1 MSERTPLLHYRLSN
15 SVNESENRPSPAGVA
30 AAQSP
35 AVSRRKTANNQP
47 PKLSTFFGVV
57 IPTLLSMFSVVVFLR
72 IGFVVGQAGL
82 YQAIGMFL
90 VAYFI
95 ISMTVLSV
103 CAISTNGALDAGGA
117 YYMISRALGPE
128 FGGSIGIMFFFANV
142 CGSALYVLGLVEAV
156 IATFGI
162 PEDTTAV
169 ARTASQVLP
178 QGYWWS
184 LLYGTVILLLCL
196 LVCLVGA
203 HIYAKATFL
212 IFIIVIVVLA
222 TIFISFFAVSPRQV
236 LLPPSPPN
244 TSSPSSANFTGFK
257 LDTLL
262 ANLEAGYTVDYTTG
276 IQMTFATVFAVMFN
290 GCTGI
295 MAGSNMSGDL
305 KNPSYSIP
313 RGTITAVIFTFII
326 YNLLSV
332 LVACS
337 CDRILLQRDYSFLRD
352 INVWHPLVTIGV
364 YSSTLSAAMSNLIG
378 ASRILYAL
386 ARDDLFGKALSPAKR
401 TSRSGNPWTSVLI
414 SWFLVQLVLFS
425 GKLNTIASIVT
436 IFFLLVYAAVDLA
449 CLALE
454 WASAPNFRPTF
465 RYFTWH
471 TCVLGILGCAV
482 MMFLINAIYA
492 SASIAFM
499 LLLLLLIHYLSPTSS
514 WGYISQALIFHQVLT
529 PVHTPA
535 HISQALIFHQVLT
548 PVHTPAH
555 ISQALIFHQVLTPVH
570 TPAHISQA
578 LIFHQVLTPVHTPAH
593 ISQALIFHQVHTPVH
608 TPAHISQALIFHQVL
623 TPVHTPAHISQAL
636 IFHQVLTP
644 VHTPAHIS
652 QALIFHQVL
661 KPVHTPAHIS
671 QALIFHQVRKYLLML
686 DVRKDHVKFWRPQV
700 LLMVANPRGSTSLIT
715 FINDIK
721 KSGLYV
727 LGHVELGDLDLL
739 PSDPLQSRYDSW
751 LSLVDHLNIK
761 AFVNLT
767 LASSV
772 RHGVQHLLFISGL
785 GGMRPNTL
793 VLGFYD
799 DCSPEDK
806 LLDPAEV
813 TGNSAD
819 APGPPQDPEDQLTFA
834 FPSLRGGGEGTGKG
848 GAKALGPQEYVAVI
862 ADAVKMLKNVALARY
877 FCRFD
882 RAAVL
887 GRRSG
892 GAGLYVDVWPLNLLR
907 PDSSSYVDTCS
918 LFLLQLACVLNMVRA
933 WRRARLRLFLC
944 VETGRSLRGSEEK
957 LRQLLKDL
965 RIKAD
970 IHTVPWD
977 QVAALHWQRQGEGG
991 KGGRNEEDEGEEKGA
1006 VEEEEEDDYVNS
1018 FPSNTTRL
1026 SDEYLHAVNALL
1038 QGQSSPP
1045 PAVRFL
1051 YLPRP
1056 PADTRRYSAYLRQ
1069 LDLLTRDLGPTLL
1082 IHGVT
1087 PVITTDL

>member
-1 MSERTPLLHYRLSN
+1 MTERTPLLHYRLS
-15 SVNESENRPSPAGVA
+15 STSGNESTHHRPPSACQNVDHYA
-30 AAQSP
+30 SS
-35 AVSRRKTANNQP
+35 SRRKSTHHKQP
-47 PKLSTFFGVV
+47 QKLSTFFGVV

-72 IGFVVGQAGL
+72 IGFLVGQCGL
-82 YQAIGMFL
+82 YQAIAMFL

-128 FGGSIGIMFFFANV
+128 FGGSIGIMFFLANV
-142 CGSALYVLGLVEAV
+142 CGSALYVLGLVEAIV
-156 IATFGI
+156 ATFGV
-162 PEDTTAV
+162 PEDGATMTLPY
-169 ARTASQVLP
+169 QVLP
-178 QGYWWS
+178 SGYWWS
-184 LLYGTVILLLCL
+184 LLYATTIALLCL

-212 IFIIVIVVLA
+212 IFLVVMFVMA
-222 TIFISFFAVSPRQV
+222 TIFVSFFAVRPRTIV
-236 LLPPSPPN
+236 LPGPAAPSPVGNGTGPGPP
-244 TSSPSSANFTGFK
+244 TSANFTGFK

-262 ANLEAGYTVDYTTG
+262 GNLQADYTVDYTTG
-276 IQMTFATVFAVMFN
+276 TMMTFATVFAVMFN

-326 YNLLSV
+326 YNLLSL

-337 CDRILLQRDYSFLRD
+337 CDRVLLQRDYSFLRD
-352 INVWHPLVTIGV
+352 INVWNPFVTVGV
-364 YSSTLSAAMSNLIG
+364 YSSTLSAAMCNLIG

-386 ARDDLFGKALSPAKR
+386 ARDDLFGKVLSLAKR
-401 TSRSGNPWTSVLI
+401 TSHSGNPWASVLI

-471 TCVLGILGCAV
+471 TCVLGIVGCAI

-514 WGYISQALIFHQVLT
+514 WGYISQALIFHQV
-529 PVHTPA
+529 
-535 HISQALIFHQVLT
+535 
-548 PVHTPAH
+548 
-555 ISQALIFHQVLTPVH
+555 
-570 TPAHISQA
+570 
-578 LIFHQVLTPVHTPAH
+578 
-593 ISQALIFHQVHTPVH
+593 
-608 TPAHISQALIFHQVL
+608 
-623 TPVHTPAHISQAL
+623 
-636 IFHQVLTP
+636 
-644 VHTPAHIS
+644 
-652 QALIFHQVL
+652 
-661 KPVHTPAHIS
+661 
-671 QALIFHQVRKYLLML
+671 RKYLLML

-700 LLMVANPRGSTSLIT
+700 LLMVSNPRSNVGLIT

-727 LGHVELGDLDLL
+727 LGHVQLGDLNTL
-739 PSDPLQSRYDSW
+739 PSDPLQSQYDSW

-767 LASSV
+767 LADSV

-799 DCSPEDK
+799 DCTPQDK
-806 LLDPAEV
+806 LVDPSLSTARSPDPS
-813 TGNSAD
+813 GSCA
-819 APGPPQDPEDQLTFA
+819 DPEQEPPLFHFA
-834 FPSLRGGGEGTGKG
+834 PLRGTADGKESGELGDGKV
-848 GAKALGPQEYVAVI
+848 LGPQEYVAVI
-862 ADAVKMLKNVALARY
+862 ADAMKMLKNVALARY
-877 FCRFD
+877 FNQFD
-882 RAAVL
+882 RAQALSPPTSSPGKGAV
-887 GRRSG
+887 
-892 GAGLYVDVWPLNLLR
+892 YVDVWPLNLLR
-907 PDSSSYVDTCS
+907 PDSCNYVDTCS
-918 LFLLQLACVLNMVRA
+918 LFLLQLACILNMVRA
-933 WRRARLRLFLC
+933 WRKARLRLFLC
-944 VETGRSLRGSEEK
+944 VEEGQSVRGSEDK
-957 LRQLLKDL
+957 LDQLLKEL
-965 RIKAD
+965 RIKANVYA
-970 IHTVPWD
+970 VPWD
-977 QVAALHWQRQGEGG
+977 QQVALHWQRQGEL
-991 KGGRNEEDEGEEKGA
+991 GRKQNIEQGERRR
-1006 VEEEEEDDYVNS
+1006 EEEEEEENEDDYVNS
-1018 FPSNTTRL
+1018 FPSNATRL
-1026 SDEYLHAVNALL
+1026 SDEYLAAVNRLILEQAC
-1038 QGQSSPP
+1038 PP

-1056 PADTRRYSAYLRQ
+1056 PADTRRYTTYLRQ
-1069 LDLLTRDLGPTLL
+1069 LDLLTQGLGPTML

>member
-1 MSERTPLLHYRLSN
+1 MTERTPLLHYRLSA
-15 SVNESENRPSPAGVA
+15 SVNESEPRPPPASQALEQHPG
-30 AAQSP
+30 S
-35 AVSRRKTANNQP
+35 SRQRATQQRQP
-47 PKLSTFFGVV
+47 KKLSIFFGVV
-57 IPTLLSMFSVVVFLR
+57 IPTLLSMFSVVLFLR

-82 YQAIGMFL
+82 YQAIAMYL

-95 ISMTVLSV
+95 ICMTVLSV

-128 FGGSIGIMFFFANV
+128 FGGSIGIMFFLANV
-142 CGSALYVLGLVEAV
+142 CGSALYVLGLVEAIV
-156 IATFGI
+156 ATFGV
-162 PEDTTAV
+162 PEDGTLATSAY
-169 ARTASQVLP
+169 QVLP
-178 QGYWWS
+178 AGYWWS
-184 LLYGTVILLLCL
+184 LLYATAVALLCL
-196 LVCLVGA
+196 LVCMVGA

-212 IFIIVIVVLA
+212 IFLVVMFVLG
-222 TIFISFFAVSPRQV
+222 TIFISFFAVGPRTIT
-236 LLPPSPPN
+236 LPSFPN
-244 TSSPSSANFTGFK
+244 PANGTGPVFPTSANFTGFK

-262 ANLEAGYTVDYTTG
+262 GNLWAQYTLDYTTRTT
-276 IQMTFATVFAVMFN
+276 MNFATVFAVMFN

-337 CDRILLQRDYSFLRD
+337 CDRVLLQRDYSFLRD
-352 INVWHPLVTIGV
+352 INVWRPFVTVGV

-386 ARDDLFGKALSPAKR
+386 ARDDLFGKVLSPAKK
-401 TSRSGNPWTSVLI
+401 TSHSGNPWVSVLI

-425 GKLNTIASIVT
+425 GKLNNIASIVT

-471 TCVLGILGCAV
+471 TCVLGIVGCAV

-514 WGYISQALIFHQVLT
+514 WGYISQALIFHQV
-529 PVHTPA
+529 
-535 HISQALIFHQVLT
+535 
-548 PVHTPAH
+548 
-555 ISQALIFHQVLTPVH
+555 
-570 TPAHISQA
+570 
-578 LIFHQVLTPVHTPAH
+578 
-593 ISQALIFHQVHTPVH
+593 
-608 TPAHISQALIFHQVL
+608 
-623 TPVHTPAHISQAL
+623 
-636 IFHQVLTP
+636 
-644 VHTPAHIS
+644 
-652 QALIFHQVL
+652 
-661 KPVHTPAHIS
+661 
-671 QALIFHQVRKYLLML
+671 RKYLLML

-700 LLMVANPRGSTSLIT
+700 LLMVSNPRSSVGLIT

-727 LGHVELGDLDLL
+727 LGHVQLGDLNTL
-739 PSDPLQSRYDSW
+739 PSDPLQSQYDSW

-767 LASSV
+767 LADSV
-772 RHGVQHLLFISGL
+772 RHGIQHLLFISGL

-799 DCSPEDK
+799 DYLPKDK
-806 LLDPAEV
+806 LIDPSLCTSQSTDPSCPSEELEQQ
-813 TGNSAD
+813 
-819 APGPPQDPEDQLTFA
+819 PPLFHFA
-834 FPSLRGGGEGTGKG
+834 SLRGSSDRKDYGEFGDGKV
-848 GAKALGPQEYVAVI
+848 LGPQEYVAII
-862 ADAVKMLKNVALARY
+862 ADAMKMLKNVVLARY
-877 FCRFD
+877 FNNFD
-882 RAAVL
+882 RAQVL
-887 GRRSG
+887 SPPSSFPGKG
-892 GAGLYVDVWPLNLLR
+892 TVYVDVWPVNLLR
-907 PDSSSYVDTCS
+907 PDSCSYVDTCS
-918 LFLLQLACVLNMVRA
+918 LFLLQLACILNMVRA
-933 WRRARLRLFLC
+933 WRKATLRLFLC
-944 VETGRSLRGSEEK
+944 VEEGRSVRGSEEK
-957 LRQLLKDL
+957 LGQLLKEL
-965 RIKAD
+965 RIKAQ
-970 IHTVPWD
+970 IYPVPWD
-977 QVAALHWQRQGEGG
+977 QQAALHWQRQGEWS
-991 KGGRNEEDEGEEKGA
+991 KKLPSQSPDTAKEEKTPRTEEEDN
-1006 VEEEEEDDYVNS
+1006 EDDYVNS

-1026 SDEYLHAVNALL
+1026 SDDYLSAVNKLILDQAR
-1038 QGQSSPP
+1038 PP

-1056 PADTRRYSAYLRQ
+1056 PADTRRYTAYLRQ
-1069 LDLLTRDLGPTLL
+1069 LELLTQDLGPTLL

>member
-222 TIFISFFAVSPRQV
+222 TIFVSFFAVSPRQV

-514 WGYISQALIFHQVLT
+514 WGYISQALIFHQV
-529 PVHTPA
+529 
-535 HISQALIFHQVLT
+535 
-548 PVHTPAH
+548 
-555 ISQALIFHQVLTPVH
+555 
-570 TPAHISQA
+570 
-578 LIFHQVLTPVHTPAH
+578 
-593 ISQALIFHQVHTPVH
+593 
-608 TPAHISQALIFHQVL
+608 
-623 TPVHTPAHISQAL
+623 
-636 IFHQVLTP
+636 
-644 VHTPAHIS
+644 
-652 QALIFHQVL
+652 
-661 KPVHTPAHIS
+661 
-671 QALIFHQVRKYLLML
+671 RKYLLML

-772 RHGVQHLLFISGL
+772 RLGVQHLLFISGL

-887 GRRSG
+887 GRRGG

-965 RIKAD
+965 RIQAD

-1006 VEEEEEDDYVNS
+1006 VEEEEDDYVNS

>member
-1 MSERTPLLHYRLSN
+1 MPEAQASAMTERTPLLHYRLST
-15 SVNESENRPSPAGVA
+15 SVNESE
-30 AAQSP
+30 
-35 AVSRRKTANNQP
+35 RR
-47 PKLSTFFGVV
+47 KLSTFFGVV

-72 IGFVVGQAGL
+72 IGFLVGQSGL
-82 YQAIGMFL
+82 YQAIAMLL

-95 ISMTVLSV
+95 ICMTVLSV

-128 FGGSIGIMFFFANV
+128 FGGSIGIMFFLANV
-142 CGSALYVLGLVEAV
+142 CGSALYVLGLVEAIV
-156 IATFGI
+156 GTFGL
-162 PEDTTAV
+162 PEDGTMAT
-169 ARTASQVLP
+169 SPYQVLP
-178 QGYWWS
+178 SGYWWS
-184 LLYGTVILLLCL
+184 LLYATAIALLCL
-196 LVCLVGA
+196 LGCLVGA
-203 HIYAKATFL
+203 HIYAKATFI
-212 IFIIVIVVLA
+212 IFLVVMFVLG
-222 TIFISFFAVSPRQV
+222 TIFISFFAVGPRTLTLPGTATVNGTGPV
-236 LLPPSPPN
+236 LP
-244 TSSPSSANFTGFK
+244 TTANFTGFK

-262 ANLEAGYTVDYTTG
+262 GNLWADYTLDYTTETM
-276 IQMTFATVFAVMFN
+276 MTFATVFAVMFN

-352 INVWHPLVTIGV
+352 INVWKPFVTIGV

-386 ARDDLFGKALSPAKR
+386 ARDDLFGKVLFPAKK
-401 TSRSGNPWTSVLI
+401 TSHSGNPWVSVIL

-471 TCVLGILGCAV
+471 TCVLGIVGCAV

-514 WGYISQALIFHQVLT
+514 WGYISQALIFHQV
-529 PVHTPA
+529 
-535 HISQALIFHQVLT
+535 
-548 PVHTPAH
+548 
-555 ISQALIFHQVLTPVH
+555 
-570 TPAHISQA
+570 
-578 LIFHQVLTPVHTPAH
+578 
-593 ISQALIFHQVHTPVH
+593 
-608 TPAHISQALIFHQVL
+608 
-623 TPVHTPAHISQAL
+623 
-636 IFHQVLTP
+636 
-644 VHTPAHIS
+644 
-652 QALIFHQVL
+652 
-661 KPVHTPAHIS
+661 
-671 QALIFHQVRKYLLML
+671 RKYLLML

-700 LLMVANPRGSTSLIT
+700 LLMVSNPRSSAGLIT

-727 LGHVELGDLDLL
+727 LGHVQLGDLDTL
-739 PSDPLQSRYDSW
+739 PSDPLQSQYDSW

-767 LASSV
+767 LADSV
-772 RHGVQHLLFISGL
+772 RHGIQHLLFISGL

-793 VLGFYD
+793 ILGFYD
-799 DCSPEDK
+799 GCPPKDR
-806 LLDPAEV
+806 LVDP
-813 TGNSAD
+813 TMSANC
-819 APGPPQDPEDQLTFA
+819 
-834 FPSLRGGGEGTGKG
+834 GECGDG
-848 GAKALGPQEYVAVI
+848 KALGPREYVAII
-862 ADAVKMLKNVALARY
+862 ADAMKMLKNVVLARY
-877 FCRFD
+877 FNNFD
-882 RAAVL
+882 RAQILSPPSSSPSKGAV
-887 GRRSG
+887 
-892 GAGLYVDVWPLNLLR
+892 YVDVWPVNLLR
-907 PDSSSYVDTCS
+907 PDSCSYVDTCS
-918 LFLLQLACVLNMVRA
+918 LFLLQLACILNMVRA
-933 WRRARLRLFLC
+933 WRKATLRLFLC
-944 VETGRSLRGSEEK
+944 VEDGRSVRGSEEK
-957 LRQLLKDL
+957 LGQLLKEL
-965 RIKAD
+965 RIKAQVYP
-970 IHTVPWD
+970 VPWD
-977 QVAALHWQRQGEGG
+977 QQVALHWQRQ
-991 KGGRNEEDEGEEKGA
+991 EKWG
-1006 VEEEEEDDYVNS
+1006 NN

-1026 SDEYLHAVNALL
+1026 SDDYLSAVNKLILDQAR
-1038 QGQSSPP
+1038 PP

-1056 PADTRRYSAYLRQ
+1056 PADTRRYAAYLHQ
-1069 LDLLTRDLGPTLL
+1069 LELLTRDLGPTLL

-1087 PVITTDL
+1087 PVITTDI

>member
-1 MSERTPLLHYRLSN
+1 MTERTPLLHYRLST
-15 SVNESENRPSPAGVA
+15 SVNESEPRGPPAGRA
-30 AAQSP
+30 PEQLP
-35 AVSRRKTANNQP
+35 GGSRRRSAQQRQP
-47 PKLSTFFGVV
+47 KKLSIFFGVV
-57 IPTLLSMFSVVVFLR
+57 VPTLLSMFSVVLFLR
-72 IGFVVGQAGL
+72 IGFVVGHAGL
-82 YQAIGMFL
+82 YQAIAMFL

-95 ISMTVLSV
+95 ICMTVLSV

-128 FGGSIGIMFFFANV
+128 FGGSIGIMFFLANV
-142 CGSALYVLGLVEAV
+142 CGSALYVLGLVEAIV
-156 IATFGI
+156 TTFGV
-162 PEDTTAV
+162 PEVT
-169 ARTASQVLP
+169 SSYQVLP
-178 QGYWWS
+178 SGYWWS
-184 LLYGTVILLLCL
+184 LLYATGIALLCL
-196 LVCLVGA
+196 LVCMVGA

-212 IFIIVIVVLA
+212 IFMVVMFVLG
-222 TIFISFFAVSPRQV
+222 TILISFFAVRPRTIV
-236 LLPPSPPN
+236 LPR
-244 TSSPSSANFTGFK
+244 PSSFNPTPNGTGPTFPTTANFTGFK

-262 ANLEAGYTVDYTTG
+262 GNLGAGYTEDYTT
-276 IQMTFATVFAVMFN
+276 QTMMNFATVFAVMFN

-332 LVACS
+332 LVACT
-337 CDRILLQRDYSFLRD
+337 CDRVLLQRDYGFLRD
-352 INVWHPLVTIGV
+352 INIWYPFVIIGV

-386 ARDDLFGKALSPAKR
+386 ARDDLFGKVLSPAKK
-401 TSRSGNPWTSVLI
+401 TSHSGNPWVSVLI
-414 SWFLVQLVLFS
+414 SWFLVQLVLFA

-471 TCVLGILGCAV
+471 TCVLGIIGCAV

-514 WGYISQALIFHQVLT
+514 WGYISQALIFHQV
-529 PVHTPA
+529 
-535 HISQALIFHQVLT
+535 
-548 PVHTPAH
+548 
-555 ISQALIFHQVLTPVH
+555 
-570 TPAHISQA
+570 
-578 LIFHQVLTPVHTPAH
+578 
-593 ISQALIFHQVHTPVH
+593 
-608 TPAHISQALIFHQVL
+608 
-623 TPVHTPAHISQAL
+623 
-636 IFHQVLTP
+636 
-644 VHTPAHIS
+644 
-652 QALIFHQVL
+652 
-661 KPVHTPAHIS
+661 
-671 QALIFHQVRKYLLML
+671 RKYLLML

-700 LLMVANPRGSTSLIT
+700 LLMVSNPRSSVGLIT

-727 LGHVELGDLDLL
+727 LGHVQLGDLNTL
-739 PSDPLQSRYDSW
+739 PSDPLQSQYDSW

-767 LASSV
+767 LADSV

-799 DCSPEDK
+799 DCVPKDRLTGSSLSTSPSNDPSGLSPEDHG
-806 LLDPAEV
+806 EF
-813 TGNSAD
+813 
-819 APGPPQDPEDQLTFA
+819 ED
-834 FPSLRGGGEGTGKG
+834 GKV
-848 GAKALGPQEYVAVI
+848 LGPQEYVAI
-862 ADAVKMLKNVALARY
+862 ISDAMKMLKNVVLARY
-877 FCRFD
+877 FNNFD
-882 RAAVL
+882 RSLALSPPPSSPGKGAV
-887 GRRSG
+887 
-892 GAGLYVDVWPLNLLR
+892 YVDVWPVNLLR
-907 PDSSSYVDTCS
+907 PDSCSYVDTCS
-918 LFLLQLACVLNMVRA
+918 LFLLQLACILNMVRS
-933 WRRARLRLFLC
+933 WRKATLRLFLC
-944 VETGRSLRGSEEK
+944 VEEGRSVRGSEEK
-957 LRQLLKDL
+957 LGQLLKEL
-965 RIKAD
+965 RIKAQ
-970 IHTVPWD
+970 IYPVPWD
-977 QVAALHWQRQGEGG
+977 QQVALHWQRQGDFGKKQHLQDASDAAAEG
-991 KGGRNEEDEGEEKGA
+991 KKQKPD
-1006 VEEEEEDDYVNS
+1006 EEEENEDDYAR
-1018 FPSNTTRL
+1018 P
-1026 SDEYLHAVNALL
+1026 A
-1038 QGQSSPP
+1038 

-1069 LDLLTRDLGPTLL
+1069 LELLTQDLGPTLL